1 MSAEKPGWS
10 SMGFAKT
17 FVLPGFLIFL
27 VPVAGFCFFLH
38 AQSRFNADVREAIMD
53 QIRQDHTLSAEERQA
68 RLDFFAANR
77 ISDLMKHDDFA
88 AQVGGGLRFDFAT
101 FRWMIRL
108 SALSILASVAV
119 FALAGLCVLTSL
131 PSQRAQ
137 YLSLSIGWQV
147 LRIYAAFQ
155 TLVQGIVL
163 VALSYWV
170 TALWAERFYP
180 KLIFIAGAFAVVG
193 MIAVITAI
201 FQKIDLTLDVEGA
214 LLEPEDNGR
223 FYDELNAIC
232 RKVDTAPPDQ
242 VIVGIDDNFFVTE
255 SPVRVDGKPLC
266 GRTLF
271 ASLSLLKQLHVAEA
285 EGVLAHE
292 LAHFSGSDTFYSKK
306 IAPLLERYQR
316 YLQALYEGGVGHL
329 VFYYMNLFRAL
340 FELSLGRV
348 SREREFRADRIA
360 AETTSRRNVAAALL
374 RITAYAKFREQV
386 QEELFKQERVLESAN
401 IAERIAA
408 GFSAFTEQF
417 AAEHDIGELRSS
429 HPFDSHPP
437 LADRLEAVGTPLSA
451 ETAQALLA
459 APGDGG
465 WYQMIN
471 SAEELERKQWDD
483 FEAKFRS
490 IHEQSLPN
498 RLLPETDEECE
509 IVLKAFPP
517 ISMECRSGTFALDYL
532 GVHFSDW
539 PAPIEFREITE
550 CAADDGTLLIRYER
564 DGKQKQKLKLKTFGK
579 RQQEALDA
587 LNHYWGRYQA
597 AAAYQAQKQLESAPS
612 DLTPT

>member
-1 MSAEKPGWS
+1 MSAEQPGWS

-27 VPVAGFCFFLH
+27 VPVAGLCFFLH
-38 AQSRFNADVREAIMD
+38 AQSRYDADVREAVLEE
-53 QIRQDHTLSAEERQA
+53 IRQDQTLSAEERQA
-68 RLDFFAANR
+68 RLDFFASNR
-77 ISDLMKHDDFA
+77 FSDLMKHDEFA
-88 AQVGGGLRFDFAT
+88 AQFDGGLRFDFAT

-108 SALSILASVAV
+108 SALSILASVVV
-119 FALAGLCVLTSL
+119 FALAGMCVLASL
-131 PSQRAQ
+131 PSQRSQ
-137 YLSLSIGWQV
+137 YLSLSVGWQV

-155 TLVQGIVL
+155 TLVQGIVV

-170 TALWAERFYP
+170 TALWAERYYP
-180 KLIFIAGAFAVVG
+180 KLIFIAGALAVVG
-193 MIAVITAI
+193 IIAVIKAI

-214 LLEPEDNGR
+214 LLAPEHNSR
-223 FYDELNAIC
+223 FYDDLNAIC
-232 RKVDTAPPDQ
+232 RKIDTSPPDQ

-255 SPVRVDGKPLC
+255 TPVHVDGKTLD

-360 AETTSRRNVAAALL
+360 AEITSRRNVAAALL
-374 RITAYAKFREQV
+374 RITAYSKFREQV
-386 QEELFKQERVLESAN
+386 QMDLFKQERVLESAN
-401 IAERIAA
+401 IAEQIAE
-408 GFSAFTEQF
+408 GFSAFTASF
-417 AAEHDIGELRSS
+417 AAEQDIGELKSS
-429 HPFDSHPP
+429 HPFDSHPA
-437 LADRLEAVGTPLSA
+437 LADRMEAVGTPLSA

-465 WYQMIN
+465 WYKMIDK
-471 SAEELERKQWDD
+471 AEELERRQWDD

-490 IHEQSLPN
+490 IHEESLPY

-517 ISMECRSGTFALDYL
+517 ISVEGKSGTFALDYQGL
-532 GVHFSDW
+532 HFSDW
-539 PAPIEFREITE
+539 SAPIEYREITE
-550 CAADDGTLLIRYER
+550 CAVDNGTLLIRYDR
-564 DGKQKQKLKLKTFGK
+564 DGKQKQKLKLKTLGK

-587 LNHYWGRYQA
+587 LNRYWGRYQA
-597 AAAYQAQKQLESAPS
+597 AAAYQAQKQLEQAP
-612 DLTPT
+612 PA